1 MRTTNGIKSEMSVD
15 TVRAWFGGFNDETC
29 GILGATT
36 RRPMRRTIPLFTV
49 ALVLVARVVS
59 AQSTGSYATTF
70 AANIDLAYHETLDF
84 DSHVGAHFDVAWT
97 VKRDVPLLAVVAE
110 AGVNR
115 FSDATVATALA
126 GVRVRIPIKDD
137 RFLPFAEALGGLY
150 HCGACN
156 EDDFAFQAGGG
167 VDFQLPGIRGF
178 RLRAQA
184 DFRHVAAALRGFDA
198 VRLSGGI
205 VLPLS
210 GP

>member
-1 MRTTNGIKSEMSVD
+1 MRK
-15 TVRAWFGGFNDETC
+15 
-29 GILGATT
+29 
-36 RRPMRRTIPLFTV
+36 TIPLFTV
-49 ALVLVARVVS
+49 ALLLVARLVS
-59 AQSTGSYATTF
+59 AQSTGPYATTF
-70 AANIDLAYHETLDF
+70 SANIDVAYHETLEV

-97 VKRDVPLLAVVAE
+97 VKRNVPLLAVVGE
-110 AGVNR
+110 AGVNH
-115 FSDATVATALA
+115 FSDATVATVLA
-126 GVRVRIPIKDD
+126 GVRVRIPIQDD

-167 VDFQLPGIRGF
+167 VDFRLPRIRSF

-184 DFRHVAAALRGFDA
+184 DFRHVAAERRGFDA